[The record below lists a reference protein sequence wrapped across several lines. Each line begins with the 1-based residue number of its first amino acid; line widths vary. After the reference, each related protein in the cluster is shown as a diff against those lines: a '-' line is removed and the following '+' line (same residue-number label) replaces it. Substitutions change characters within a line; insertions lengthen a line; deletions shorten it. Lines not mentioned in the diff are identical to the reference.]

1 MQLEYRTANWIAN
14 LLQEAPT
21 DFDEWIEDGRVLC
34 RAINKIIFN
43 AVPNDIINAPNNDVK
58 VCEVLANSV
67 HSKCNND
74 YVDYVKKYMLQ
85 P

>member
-43 AVPNDIINAPNNDVK
+43 AVPNDIINAPSNDVK
-58 VCEVLANSV
+58 VCTTMYYQVVYTKPNLLV
-67 HSKCNND
+67 ILCHSIST
-74 YVDYVKKYMLQ
+74 
-85 P
+85 

>member
-43 AVPNDIINAPNNDVK
+43 AVPNDIINAPSNDVK
-58 VCEVLANSV
+58 VCITTT
-67 HSKCNND
+67 KI
-74 YVDYVKKYMLQ
+74 Q
-85 P
+85 I